1 MTPDEIWA
9 TAYDDG
15 TQRRRFIKLFTGSK
29 YDIMVVV
36 KQEPNGYILWNLINR
51 DRKGM
56 NILRAGKLIYE
67 PPTDK

>member
-1 MTPDEIWA
+1 MSPDEVWA

-15 TQRRRFIKLFTGSK
+15 TKRRRFIKLFTGGK

-36 KQEPNGYILWNLINR
+36 RQEPNGDVLWNIINR

-56 NILRAGKLIYE
+56 NNLRVGMLEYAAQ
-67 PPTDK
+67 P